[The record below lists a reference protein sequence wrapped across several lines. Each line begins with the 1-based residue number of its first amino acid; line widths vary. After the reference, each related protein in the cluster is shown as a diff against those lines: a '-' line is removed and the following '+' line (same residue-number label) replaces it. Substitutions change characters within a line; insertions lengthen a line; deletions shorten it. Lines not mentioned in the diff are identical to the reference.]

1 MILVLLPGLDG
12 TGLLFKPFLACLPL
26 KIKTK
31 VITYPAEQTLDYAG
45 LVDYVRP
52 RLPNEDF
59 ILLAES
65 FSGPVAYLLAQ
76 EKQQHL
82 KSIIF
87 AASFLSAPQ
96 PRLQKLAQKIP
107 LFSFP
112 IPKLVIKHALLG
124 KEIEQSMI
132 GLFKQAVK
140 SIPAEVLN
148 FRLKQITMLELAG
161 RIEEIP
167 CSYIQAVDDKLV
179 LANSLDLFKE
189 RIEHLNV
196 LSIKGPHFI
205 LQAQA
210 KKCADFVISEITSCV
225 RSKK

>member
-31 VITYPAEQTLDYAG
+31 VIAYPAEEALDYEA
-45 LVDYVRP
+45 LVNYVRP

-59 ILLAES
+59 TLLAES
-65 FSGPVAYLLAQ
+65 FSGPVAFLLAQ
-76 EKQQHL
+76 EKPKHL

-87 AASFLSAPQ
+87 AASFLSAPR
-96 PRLQKLAQKIP
+96 PRLQKVVQKIP

-112 IPKLVIKHALLG
+112 IPKLVIQHALIG
-124 KEIEQSMI
+124 KEVEQSMI
-132 GLFKQAVK
+132 DLFKQAVEK
-140 SIPAEVLN
+140 VPAKILN
-148 FRLKQITMLELAG
+148 YRLRQITKLELTG
-161 RIEEIP
+161 RVEEVK
-167 CSYIQAVDDKLV
+167 CSYIQAVNDKLV
-179 LANSLDLFKE
+179 LENSLDLFKE

-196 LSIKGPHFI
+196 VSIKGPHFI

-210 KKCADFVISEITSCV
+210 KICADFVVSEITSGV